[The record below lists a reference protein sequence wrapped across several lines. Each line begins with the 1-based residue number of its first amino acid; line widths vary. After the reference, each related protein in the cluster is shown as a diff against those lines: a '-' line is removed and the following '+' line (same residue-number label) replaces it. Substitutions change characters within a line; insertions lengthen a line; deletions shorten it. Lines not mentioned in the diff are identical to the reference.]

1 VKRRFLI
8 VFCLAT
14 TAAGCGGGG
23 GGAGPAPLN
32 PPANSPPPANAPP
45 VTNKSAGGIWHG
57 SSTANETIT
66 LFVAETGELRTISTT
81 GAPGAN
87 PPAFGSGAV
96 LVSGG
101 DLLDGA
107 FDSRLLSAATSD
119 KCTFTGTVIE
129 RVSLNVNVECTDGA
143 GVKRSA
149 STVLG
154 YDSDYEGGS
163 GLSTIAGNYVMGVGA
178 TTNFLNIDGNGV
190 IFGTYDNGPNCTVN
204 GMVKL
209 VDPRWNLY
217 RFEWQLS
224 LCKRLVQFE
233 GATLTG
239 FGIAR
244 PRGAKPGSFLVLLTG
259 MVAGRLEAAS
269 VMYQPP

>member
-1 VKRRFLI
+1 MKRRLVI
-8 VFCLAT
+8 VFCLVT
-14 TAAGCGGGG
+14 IAAGCGGGSS
-23 GGAGPAPLN
+23 PAPAN
-32 PPANSPPPANAPP
+32 PPANSPPANPP
-45 VTNKSAGGIWHG
+45 PLTNKSAGGIWHG
-57 SSTANETIT
+57 FSTANETLT
-66 LFVAETGELRTISTT
+66 LFVAETGELRAITTT
-81 GAPGAN
+81 GAPGVN

-101 DLLDGA
+101 DRLDGA

-119 KCTFTGTVIE
+119 KCTFTGAVIE
-129 RVSLNVNVECTDGA
+129 RVSLTVNVECTDGA

-149 STVLG
+149 SMVLG
-154 YDSDYEGGS
+154 YDTDYEGGS
-163 GLSTIAGNYVMGVGA
+163 DLSTIAGNYVLGVGA
-178 TTNFLNIDGNGV
+178 PANFLNIDANGV
-190 IFGTYDNGPNCTVN
+190 LFGTYDNGPNCTVN
-204 GMVKL
+204 GVVKV

-224 LCKRLVQFE
+224 LCKGLVQFE

-244 PRGAKPGSFLVLLTG
+244 PRGAKSGSFLVLLTG

-269 VMYQPP
+269 VLYEPP